1 MSCPSERKYG
11 LFLQAYLS
19 SQTCVFFLFVLWT
32 GPFFL
37 LRHIFSAADKTTV
50 SPCEANGENG
60 EENLTGPIRLRP
72 QNGTAVWK
80 VNIQKSFSD
89 HVIQNTRPCTAG
101 SHAVKPVSQSVP
113 THLKY
118 QEAMKDFTTLAR
130 RTIPPSGDIG
140 KLIVHFCL
148 FLLFLFCA
156 FQFQYSNGVTLPQMI
171 AFLSCIL
178 PCQLILSILS
188 NVTLHKCMTFSCSF
202 SCSSVVMP
210 HSDSLPNFHCG
221 NRGMFLVW
229 LLWAKRVWFQRN
241 ILPIAMCH
249 WVQQEAGEVW
259 K

>member
-1 MSCPSERKYG
+1 MGCFSKPICHPRLVSS
-11 LFLQAYLS
+11 FYLS
-19 SQTCVFFLFVLWT
+19 CGQVPSFYLDTFSQ
-32 GPFFL
+32 L
-37 LRHIFSAADKTTV
+37 LTRLQSAPVKQMV
-50 SPCEANGENG
+50 KMVRKIWLEP
-60 EENLTGPIRLRP
+60 LRLRP

-118 QEAMKDFTTLAR
+118 QEAMKDFTTLAC

-188 NVTLHKCMTFSCSF
+188 DATLHKCMTFSCSF